1 MNQLPPFPES
11 TFFQVSDDVNSIIY
25 HELLCCIWN
34 IGKERR
40 SIYAHYYNVYTKEL
54 LNQISLYF
62 YFFWIFKYVII
73 WDIHRKDEYTG
84 RNNSV
89 GTHKGFI
96 SDTKYVILNFIFFEH
111 STFKKER
118 FLISRIFTRKKRALN
133 YWSVNKFD
141 RTCDGN
147 CLKILLWFLM
157 SINEKYHLK

>member
-62 YFFWIFKYVII
+62 YFFWISN
-73 WDIHRKDEYTG
+73 T
-84 RNNSV
+84 S
-89 GTHKGFI
+89 
-96 SDTKYVILNFIFFEH
+96 LFE
-111 STFKKER
+111 
-118 FLISRIFTRKKRALN
+118 IFTERMNILEGIIPLGHIKDLLVTQNMWFWILYSLNTQPSKKKDFWYHAFSHARNVHWIIDL
-133 YWSVNKFD
+133 
-141 RTCDGN
+141 
-147 CLKILLWFLM
+147 
-157 SINEKYHLK
+157 SINLIAHVMETV